1 METLFEDPGDAER
14 RRRAEAEAR
23 RSDEDLARVA
33 STPEGF
39 RVLAR
44 LLARWGAEGPAADG
58 PGLTLRNEAEA
69 LLAQLARVHP
79 QTCLRLVAE
88 LRGIPF

>member
-1 METLFEDPGDAER
+1 METLFEDPEDAER

-39 RVLAR
+39 RV
-44 LLARWGAEGPAADG
+44 
-58 PGLTLRNEAEA
+58 
-69 LLAQLARVHP
+69 
-79 QTCLRLVAE
+79 
-88 LRGIPF
+88 